1 MSRLAN
7 LDQTIQ
13 NAVTV
18 LRKPEGNRW
27 DIFYTVNGKLTA
39 PEIAKKLKISRTV
52 VATELTYMYS
62 MGLLDEVGK
71 RLKAP
76 LYARIPELRNTN
88 LRPNFRK
95 NGKKVS
101 RQISKPDENSQ
112 KVMIQAVTKSRYVQN
127 VIDIGKKYEIENID
141 QNWVDALVMLNFVE
155 TTCTKFLMDHGYSED
170 DATSIRW
177 DAKLDRV
184 KDKLHEEAGRKG
196 KKPRTAILGVL
207 KSYREQRNTL
217 DHQAHVLTATV
228 EKEELKLLLNTVRL
242 FVKEIFEKHKEYCSL
257 V

>member
-1 MSRLAN
+1 LSRLAN
-7 LDQTIQ
+7 LGQTIQ

-27 DIFYTVNGKLTA
+27 NIFYAVNGKLTA
-39 PEIAKKLKISRTV
+39 PDIAKKLKISRTI
-52 VATELTYMYS
+52 VASELTYMYG

-88 LRPNFRK
+88 LRPYFRK
-95 NGKKVS
+95 NRKKVNS
-101 RQISKPDENSQ
+101 QISKPDATSQ
-112 KVMIQAVTKSRYVQN
+112 KIVLQAGTKSRYIQN

-141 QNWVDALVMLNFVE
+141 QNWVDALVMLNFIE
-155 TTCTKFLMDHGYSED
+155 TTCTKFLMDHGYSEE
-170 DATSIRW
+170 DATKIKW
-177 DAKLDRV
+177 DEKLDRIR
-184 KDKLHEEAGRKG
+184 DKLYEEAGKKG
-196 KKPRTAILGVL
+196 KKPRTSILGVL

-228 EKEELKLLLNTVRL
+228 EKEELNLLLSTVKV
-242 FVKEIFEKHKEYCSL
+242 FVKEIFERHKEYCSL
-257 V
+257 I